1 MAEETATP
9 EAKEPEAKAPETTP
23 TPESK
28 VIEEARKPDAV
39 QNLID
44 REREARKEAEEKVTA
59 AEAKVKEYEDANKS
73 EQEKLA
79 EERDTLKREA
89 DEAKAESLRL
99 RVASEKK
106 LPAELVSR
114 LRGSTEAELK
124 ADADEL
130 LKLVKPADATDFDGG
145 ARTTT
150 SAKSPEESHNEA
162 LLALVGRKP
171 N

>member
-1 MAEETATP
+1 MAEDTPTP
-9 EAKEPEAKAPETTP
+9 EAKEPEAKAPEATETA
-23 TPESK
+23 ESK

-44 REREARKEAEEKVTA
+44 REREARREAEQKASEA
-59 AEAKVKEYEDANKS
+59 AAKVKEYEDAKKS
-73 EQEKLA
+73 DQEKLA
-79 EERDTLKREA
+79 EERDSLKSEA
-89 DEAKAESLRL
+89 DNAKAEALRL
-99 RVASEKK
+99 RVAIQKK
-106 LPAELVSR
+106 LPAELIDR

-150 SAKSPEESHNEA
+150 STESPEQAHNKD